1 MDLGAGQGSDNEVSI
16 SASDTED
23 AISVSVPVDDEGFE
37 TLAAEIREVLA
48 ELAQDKAMDAFRF
61 VYCTRKQKSFQL
73 PVFKIFLILSLPFFF
88 LFSVLPVT
96 WFEPRS
102 SSIHNHYLR
111 PNAYLGMSL
120 FNHNNL
126 NYNILLMSRCSF
138 FFTRLSNSS
147 LNFLFHSLDFARGGL
162 PAALRPAVYRM
173 ARC

>member
-96 WFEPRS
+96 
-102 SSIHNHYLR
+102 
-111 PNAYLGMSL
+111 
-120 FNHNNL
+120 
-126 NYNILLMSRCSF
+126 
-138 FFTRLSNSS
+138 
-147 LNFLFHSLDFARGGL
+147 
-162 PAALRPAVYRM
+162 
-173 ARC
+173 